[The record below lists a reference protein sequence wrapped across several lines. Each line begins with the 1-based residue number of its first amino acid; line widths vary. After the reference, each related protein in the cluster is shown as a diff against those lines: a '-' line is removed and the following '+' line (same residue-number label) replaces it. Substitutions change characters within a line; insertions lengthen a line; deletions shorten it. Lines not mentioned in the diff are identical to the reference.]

1 MQVRLIQIMAQYG
14 GQKSADTPVTSS
26 HQIPIDIYPSTTSEM
41 EISTNI
47 VFKLLAHPQRRFVIH
62 YLLRASTAVPV
73 SELVEQ
79 VAAWKANCPIDGLSD
94 DDCQQTA
101 IPLQHTHLSKLADA
115 GVIRYEEDHQLVEV
129 TSAATTLAPYLQL
142 LVAQRTLK

>member
-1 MQVRLIQIMAQYG
+1 MAPYSRQE
-14 GQKSADTPVTSS
+14 SAATTGTTP
-26 HQIPIDIYPSTTSEM
+26 HQIPIDIYPLPTSEM
-41 EISTNI
+41 EIPTDV

-62 YLLRASTAVPV
+62 YLLHAGTAVLV

-79 VAAWKANCPIDGLSD
+79 VAAWTANCPVDRLSD
-94 DDCQQTA
+94 DDRKQAA

-115 GVIRYEEDHQLVEV
+115 GIIHYDEPQQLVEV
-129 TSAATTLAPYLQL
+129 TPAVATLAPYLQL

>member
-1 MQVRLIQIMAQYG
+1 MTQYD
-14 GQKSADTPVTSS
+14 GQKSADTPIISS
-26 HQIPIDIYPSTTSEM
+26 HQIPIDIYPSTTSETK
-41 EISTNI
+41 ISTDD

-62 YLLRASTAVPV
+62 HLLRAGTAVPV

-94 DDCQQTA
+94 DDCQQAA

-115 GVIRYEEDHQLVEV
+115 GVIQYDEDHQLVEV
-129 TSAATTLAPYLQL
+129 TSAAATLAPYLQL